1 MQIVW
6 KIVQVM
12 DYRRKAMFHFAN
24 HPVIVDRSGRAVLGV
39 GVRPLAWF
47 ESRWGHGYMS
57 LLSVVFWQV
66 EASA

>member
-24 HPVIVDRSGRAVLGV
+24 HPVIADRSGRAV
-39 GVRPLAWF
+39 
-47 ESRWGHGYMS
+47 
-57 LLSVVFWQV
+57 
-66 EASA
+66 